1 MFIVG
6 MKDTNSPGMVSGMV
20 KQTRS
25 WRAGVLAEFSSS
37 PDKTAGSL
45 GLSLPM
51 PEIASHHRPF

>member
-1 MFIVG
+1 

-51 PEIASHHRPF
+51 PEIAPHHRPF